1 MRLPRQP
8 SRDIHHAGGL
18 ARNVPVYLV
27 NIALPNRVQ
36 FSGVEVAESVLP
48 PGLDVVVGMDIITR
62 GDFAVTNR
70 GGKTTFSFRIPSQVD
85 IDFVKDDNAANQ
97 KASVL
102 QSTIQTTLSRS
113 ANPIGVSAR
122 RRGNDSP
129 SLAPTKL
136 ALGSGMRSTKA
147 VMPPTTSAKSWYE
160 SKWSSR
166 SCNYVLRERRV
177 FGVGALP

>member
-1 MRLPRQP
+1 VSSCALAQTTFTN
-8 SRDIHHAGGL
+8 IHHAGGL

-48 PGLDVVVGMDIITR
+48 PGLDVVIGMDIITR

-70 GGKTTFSFRIPSQVD
+70 GGKTTFSFRIPSQAD

-102 QSTIQTTLSRS
+102 QRQSKPSEQKRQS
-113 ANPIGVSAR
+113 NR
-122 RRGNDSP
+122 RKRKKKG
-129 SLAPTKL
+129 K
-136 ALGSGMRSTKA
+136 
-147 VMPPTTSAKSWYE
+147 
-160 SKWSSR
+160 
-166 SCNYVLRERRV
+166 
-177 FGVGALP
+177 